1 VFNHL
6 NVSHKRSQE
15 KNMFVDNFG
24 TSYGTSGTGIGATIQ
39 FDYNTK
45 TSTSEKEQSVRPPS
59 FNVDVVFMVE
69 E

>member
-1 VFNHL
+1 
-6 NVSHKRSQE
+6 
-15 KNMFVDNFG
+15 MFVDNFG